1 MLRAQMVW
9 DELRAKYVQTVKYT
23 MSNSNSGAC
32 LSKYCL

>member
-9 DELRAKYVQTVKYT
+9 DELRAKYMQSVKYT

-32 LSKYCL
+32 LSKYRL